1 METGAESSDTARPR
15 RPRLDEIETAR
26 TWLAAYMPRTPLIQ
40 LDLGLPDRRIFLKL
54 ETLSPIGAFKLR
66 PALNALLS
74 RDIKTLRSG
83 VATASSGNMAYGM
96 AWAAHR
102 LGVPMAA
109 YMYSGAPRAKIDGV
123 RKLGGEVR
131 FISMET
137 WWRYIIDA
145 ERPELDELLIN
156 PVTDQAVLIGNG
168 TIGLEIVED
177 LPEVDVVVT
186 PFGGGSLTTGVASA
200 VKALC
205 PEAKIIAAED
215 EQAAPV
221 TAALAAGGIVEIET
235 VFREEHRRPVARA
248 AVVAGREPA
257 DRRSGC
263 RQSQPDR
270 RCDAAPVLERQGWGG
285 GRGRGFSGGRPC
297 QRPHQRQRGVRH
309 IGRQRRRGGLF
320 AGACWRHSGAVNCE
334 PPEWLGNLTECDE
347 SSRFWTT

>member
-1 METGAESSDTARPR
+1 METGAESFDTARPR

-26 TWLAAYMPRTPLIQ
+26 TRLAAYMSRTPLIQ

-109 YMYSGAPRAKIDGV
+109 YMYSGAPRTKIDGV

-235 VFREEHRRPVARA
+235 KPSFVKSIGGPSLVPKLWPVVNPLIDGAVAVSLNQIADAMRLLFSKGK
-248 AVVAGREPA
+248 VVAEGA
-257 DRRSGC
+257 GAASLAVALASDRIKGNVVCVISGGNV
-263 RQSQPDR
+263 
-270 RCDAAPVLERQGWGG
+270 DAAAYSQVL
-285 GRGRGFSGGRPC
+285 
-297 QRPHQRQRGVRH
+297 
-309 IGRQRRRGGLF
+309 
-320 AGACWRHSGAVNCE
+320 AGAIPE
-334 PPEWLGNLTECDE
+334 P
-347 SSRFWTT
+347 